1 MYQVTE
7 VSTRGSGFQCY
18 FAYLQPRRKGKYKM
32 YWRVLPEWRTLTI
45 FMVSSEG
52 RRPRDI
58 LMLLVAGRD
67 MFRAWGSAAAKEGMQ
82 YKGLVRRRVA
92 GLCGKTSHNAWLYS
106 ELSKAVQRGLR
117 ADANTE
123 YFLRWLN
130 CPIFRPDSH
139 VC

>member
-1 MYQVTE
+1 
-7 VSTRGSGFQCY
+7 
-18 FAYLQPRRKGKYKM
+18 M

-45 FMVSSEG
+45 FMVFSEG

-92 GLCGKTSHNAWLYS
+92 CLCGKTSHNAWLYS
-106 ELSKAVQRGLR
+106 ELSKAVQRPSGR
-117 ADANTE
+117 
-123 YFLRWLN
+123 RKHR
-130 CPIFRPDSH
+130 IFPEMAELPNLSS
-139 VC
+139 